1 MERIDIIKR
10 GAEEVVTE
18 EELRDLLKGEK
29 FSAYCGYEPSGK
41 IHFGHAL
48 TALKLIDLQKAGAR
62 VVVLL
67 ADLHAFLNHKGTLE
81 EIRAIAEYNKHCFIG
96 LGLDTQRTEFVLGST
111 FQLKSDYM
119 LDVLRM
125 ATGTTLL
132 RARRSMAE
140 IARELEDPDV
150 AQVVYPLMQSVD
162 IAHLRA
168 DIAVGGIDQRK
179 VHMVA
184 RENLPA
190 LGYRKPVCIHTPL
203 LHGLDGEAKMSSSK
217 GNFIAVDDEPATIKG
232 KITKAFCPP
241 KVVKNNPV
249 VEYAEHF
256 ALPTIGTL
264 KISRPAKYGGPL
276 EVRDPAELR
285 EMYSAGNLHP
295 TDLKAALA
303 EALVEM
309 LAPVRDYFKR
319 NPNAKL
325 AQK

>member
-1 MERIDIIKR
+1 MESFDLIRR
-10 GAEEVVTE
+10 GTEEIVTE
-18 EELRDLLKGEK
+18 DELRELLRGGK

-67 ADLHAFLNHKGTLE
+67 ADLHAFLNHKGTLA
-81 EIRAIAEYNKHCFIG
+81 EIRAIAEYKKHCYIGIG
-96 LGLDTQRTEFVLGST
+96 LDPGRTEFVLGST
-111 FQLKSDYM
+111 FQLQPEYA

-150 AQVVYPLMQSVD
+150 AQVIYPLMQSVD

-217 GNFIAVDDEPATIKG
+217 ANFIAVDDEPAVIKE
-232 KITKAFCPP
+232 KIAKAFCPP
-241 KVVKNNPV
+241 KEVKDNPV

-256 ALPTIGTL
+256 ALPAIGTL
-264 KISRPAKYGGPL
+264 KVSRQVKYGGPL
-276 EVRDPAELR
+276 EVRDATEMR
-285 EMYSAGNLHP
+285 EIYSAGKLHP
-295 TDLKAALA
+295 SDLKAALA
-303 EALVEM
+303 EAIVEM
-309 LAPVRDYFKR
+309 LAPVREHFKKHPEAR
-319 NPNAKL
+319 L
-325 AQK
+325 